1 MILFEY
7 VSQVT
12 IVSEPFQ
19 TWCFSRTFHILV
31 IVSCTIT
38 KINYIFPIRRDN
50 LIPTQFVIS
59 ALKKT
64 ITKPFKTGL

>member
-7 VSQVT
+7 VSEVT
-12 IVSEPFQ
+12 IASEPFQ
-19 TWCFSRTFHILV
+19 TWCFSRIFDNLV
-31 IVSCTIT
+31 MVSCTIT

-64 ITKPFKTGL
+64 ITKPFKTSL